1 MLQTGVGSFYAHG
14 KQHDAQEFICYLMD
28 LLNVQL
34 PCKYVRNAH
43 SENPRESAYKRGGTG
58 VVQIQKFSRF
68 GQREDG
74 QCLSRYTTRL
84 YGSRCPYKPAKTGP
98 STSINTQA
106 NKNGRVSGARANSR
120 SSGSL

>member
-1 MLQTGVGSFYAHG
+1 MSY
-14 KQHDAQEFICYLMD
+14 
-28 LLNVQL
+28 LNVQL

-74 QCLSRYTTRL
+74 QCLSRSTTQL
-84 YGSRCPYKPAKTGP
+84 HGSRCPHKPAKTGP

-106 NKNGRVSGARANSR
+106 NKNGRVSGARANSS

>member
-1 MLQTGVGSFYAHG
+1 MSKYTHKYDDILTACNSS
-14 KQHDAQEFICYLMD
+14 

-58 VVQIQKFSRF
+58 VVQIQNFSRF

-74 QCLSRYTTRL
+74 QCLSRSTTR
-84 YGSRCPYKPAKTGP
+84 SRCPHKPAKTGP
-98 STSINTQA
+98 FTSINTQT
-106 NKNGRVSGARANSR
+106 NKNGRVSGARANSS

>member
-1 MLQTGVGSFYAHG
+1 MEEGEGLSHRSRMRLRVRLYCEGSGHQRLACARGVGSGDETTRDF
-14 KQHDAQEFICYLMD
+14 
-28 LLNVQL
+28 
-34 PCKYVRNAH
+34 
-43 SENPRESAYKRGGTG
+43 AYKRGATG
-58 VVQIQKFSRF
+58 VVQIQNISRF

-74 QCLSRYTTRL
+74 QCLSRSTIQL
-84 YGSRCPYKPAKTGP
+84 HGSRCPHKLAKTGP

>member
-1 MLQTGVGSFYAHG
+1 MLKWEKSAAAKTAVA
-14 KQHDAQEFICYLMD
+14 AACATA

-58 VVQIQKFSRF
+58 AVQIQNFSRF

-74 QCLSRYTTRL
+74 QSLSRSTKRL
-84 YGSRCPYKPAKTGP
+84 HGSRCPHKPAKTGP
-98 STSINTQA
+98 STTINTQA
-106 NKNGRVSGARANSR
+106 NKNGRVLGARANSS